1 MKKYYVLL
9 TLIIGFGTSAQVQV
23 TIPTPNYVCQPGD
36 CTALEAVYPNLRQTT
51 TYSVASIPYAPSFP
65 FTGGTVIP
73 PSADDVWSVVMNLPF
88 EFSFFGFLYNQILVG
103 TNGVITFDTSF
114 PSLVTGGCPWD
125 FSESIPSANFPIK
138 NAIFGVY
145 QDTDI
150 RNTITILDPTPDFEQ
165 VVNYYVLS
173 TGINAAPNRV
183 FVANFNEL
191 PQFNCNASAG
201 LQTSQIVLHE
211 GTNEIEIFIKKRTS
225 CTSWNNGRGVVGIQN
240 MNGTMG
246 YAAPGR
252 QTGAWSATNEAW
264 RFSPSGPVVAATVS
278 WELNDALVSNQNPYT
293 ACINEPS
300 QYKAIVNYSW
310 GANFLELTNT
320 IDIAPVESLL
330 GEPMDLILCTDDA
343 PPYTLNLTSN
353 EPLVLN
359 GFSPLDYTIR
369 YYDNL
374 ADAQDATPANI
385 LNPSAYN
392 VLGNQTIYM
401 SVEDLTTT
409 GCVFVKSFNIEINP
423 IPEAPTGNAMQ
434 TFTPGETL
442 ANLEV
447 NGENIQWYDQAT
459 DGNLLPSSTP
469 LINNTTYYASQTL
482 NGCSGR
488 MSPGRLAV
496 TATSVLGLQ
505 QFAASEIRLYPN
517 PASNMLTV
525 SYPQN
530 ISKIAIYNIL
540 GQLVFAKNDD
550 QKEIKLDISA
560 LTSGTYFIKIN
571 SENADRIA
579 KFVKK

>member
-1 MKKYYVLL
+1 MAVL
-9 TLIIGFGTSAQVQV
+9 IGFGAKAQVEV
-23 TIPTPNYVCQPGD
+23 NITTNSPTPCDPLG
-36 CTALEAVYPNLRQTT
+36 CRELLGTYPNIYETT
-51 TYSVASIPYAPSFP
+51 GYTVSSIPYLPSFP
-65 FTGGTVIP
+65 TFGGTLIDNN
-73 PSADDVWSVVMNLPF
+73 SEDDVWSPEVNLPF
-88 EFSFFGFLYNQILVG
+88 SFNFYGTNYNTLLAG
-103 TNGVITFDTSF
+103 SNGVITFDLAQN
-114 PSLVTGGCPWD
+114 PVGYCPWA
-125 FSESIPSANFPIK
+125 FTASIPSPAIPK
-138 NAIFGVY
+138 NSIFGVY
-145 QDTDI
+145 QDVNFTSPPVTNPNVQNI
-150 RNTITILDPTPDFEQ
+150 NYYILD
-165 VVNYYVLS
+165 
-173 TGINAAPNRV
+173 TGQNAAPNRV
-183 FVANFNEL
+183 FVVNFNEL
-191 PQFNCNASAG
+191 PQFSCNNSVG

-211 GTNEIEIFIKKRTS
+211 GTNIIEIFVNKRTP
-225 CTSWNNGRGVVGIQN
+225 CTTWNSGSGLIGIQN
-240 MNGTMG
+240 ATGTM
-246 YAAPGR
+246 ALAPPGR
-252 QTGAWSATNEAW
+252 NTGAWSANNEAW
-264 RFSPSGPVVAATVS
+264 KFTPSGTQIPATITWSQNGVS
-278 WELNDALVSNQNPYT
+278 FSDQNPVT
-293 ACINEPS
+293 ICNEGS
-300 QYKAIVNYSW
+300 YMATVNYS
-310 GANFLELTNT
+310 NSITNLTVTDEIYLEP
-320 IDIAPVESLL
+320 APVAPSLQD
-330 GEPMDLILCTDDA
+330 PVDLLLCTNDV
-343 PPYTLNLTSN
+343 PPYVFNLTSN

-385 LNPSAYN
+385 LNPSAYT
-392 VLGNQTIYM
+392 VLNNQTIYM

-447 NGENIQWYDQAT
+447 SGENIQWYDQST
-459 DGNLLPSSTP
+459 NGNLLPASTP
-469 LINNTTYYASQTL
+469 LISNTTYYASQTL

-530 ISKIAIYNIL
+530 ISKIAIYNML

-560 LTSGTYFIKIN
+560 LTSGTYFIKIY